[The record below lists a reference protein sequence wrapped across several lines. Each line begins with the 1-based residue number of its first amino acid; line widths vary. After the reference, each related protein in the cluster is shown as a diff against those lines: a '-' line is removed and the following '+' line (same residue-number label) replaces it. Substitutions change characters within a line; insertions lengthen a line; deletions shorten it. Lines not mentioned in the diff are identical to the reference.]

1 MRTPKI
7 HYKKLVVAL
16 VLPFLAALIGNLA
29 TSSNITSWYAYL
41 DKPGFSPPNWL
52 FGPVW
57 TLLYL
62 LMGIALYIVWAKR
75 VSHSKRAAFT
85 WFGIQLVF
93 NTLWSIVFFGLHA
106 PWAAVGVIVTM
117 IISITATIRY
127 FWPVSRAA
135 GYLLLPYL
143 AWVLFATYL
152 NIIIAV
158 LN

>member
-41 DKPGFSPPNWL
+41 DKPGSSPPNWL

-62 LMGIALYIVWAKR
+62 LMGTALSHKKPVFWIVIG
-75 VSHSKRAAFT
+75 RAA
-85 WFGIQLVF
+85 
-93 NTLWSIVFFGLHA
+93 
-106 PWAAVGVIVTM
+106 
-117 IISITATIRY
+117 R
-127 FWPVSRAA
+127 
-135 GYLLLPYL
+135 
-143 AWVLFATYL
+143 
-152 NIIIAV
+152 
-158 LN
+158 